1 MTVLRDPSLYPF
13 SQLPPSMQ
21 QPGLYPFSQLPPS
34 MQQPGLYPWHQLPAS
49 LRQPQPQP
57 QPQPNINVPV
67 GQVAQTPQPGA
78 GNLWDALRALFS
90 GQPSAQGQGM
100 TGMLQPRGQAGAST
114 DALGNP
120 FNRFG

>member
-1 MTVLRDPSLYPF
+1 MVDTGYYHTPAQNVPLARTP
-13 SQLPPSMQ
+13 LPPAN
-21 QPGLYPFSQLPPS
+21 PFRAPPAA
-34 MQQPGLYPWHQLPAS
+34 PPVAAPV
-49 LRQPQPQP
+49 
-57 QPQPNINVPV
+57 NVPV
-67 GQVAQTPQPGA
+67 GQVAQAPQPGN